1 MDIEWAKDGHTGK
14 LFIVQARPETV
25 RSRGQVMERYT
36 LHSQGKIIAEGRAIG
51 HRIGAG
57 PVKVIHDI
65 SEMNR
70 IEPGDVLVTDMTD
83 PDWEPIMKKA
93 SAIVTNRGGRTCH
106 AAINCIAPPKSIWN
120 IITTPYPHCI
130 MKDKATKIKSIN
142 KQNHMAFKCF
152 CIYCFLFYIIMWR
165 NSSFI
170 PRVNIIVSYS
180 FIFLKNNN
188 VFNMWL
194 FLYSKIN

>member
-1 MDIEWAKDGHTGK
+1 MNNDIVPYLLEEIQNQFDEE
-14 LFIVQARPETV
+14 I
-25 RSRGQVMERYT
+25 
-36 LHSQGKIIAEGRAIG
+36 
-51 HRIGAG
+51 
-57 PVKVIHDI
+57 
-65 SEMNR
+65 
-70 IEPGDVLVTDMTD
+70 
-83 PDWEPIMKKA
+83 KA
-93 SAIVTNRGGRTCH
+93 NE
-106 AAINCIAPPKSIWN
+106 
-120 IITTPYPHCI
+120 
-130 MKDKATKIKSIN
+130 KIKSIN

-165 NSSFI
+165 NSSVI